1 MPKKFSSTNQ
11 SVITQMMPAALMQ
24 AASAVAAPR
33 GGHCTAKG
41 IGASKCVPSKCL
53 TRLRVSCG
61 VVAPDTTKDKRIPVT
76 VLTGYLGSGKTTL
89 VNHILTNKEHGKRVA
104 IIENEFGD
112 VGIDDALMAK
122 NAKEEIEEEV
132 VVMLNGCICCT
143 VRQDLVQ
150 VLNKFKMR
158 IDQDSL
164 KLDGVIIETTGM
176 ADPAPVAQTFFV
188 DDSVSST
195 FRLDGI
201 VTLVDA
207 KHIEQHL
214 DDPRPE
220 GVENEAVEQVAFADR
235 VILNKIDLVD
245 EKDLDRVEA
254 RIKSIN
260 TSAFIQRAEK
270 STVSVES
277 VLDLHAFDLKKTIE
291 MDPEFL
297 NTDNEHEHDTT
308 VSSVSIVEE
317 HALDLGSIETWL
329 NDLVRNKGADM
340 YRMKGVLNI
349 AGSPTRFMFQA
360 VHMMFNGEFDEPWGS
375 EEKRESRFVFIGK
388 NLDHDVLKKGFQ
400 DCILTPAFEEK
411 KKAALRFKIGTKVE
425 CQIGDEWAKGKI
437 ISLLYRDESGMCAP
451 YQIELNDGTL
461 IYAPTDDDEVI
472 RAT

>member
-1 MPKKFSSTNQ
+1 
-11 SVITQMMPAALMQ
+11 MQ
-24 AASAVAAPR
+24 AASAVAMSLR
-33 GGHCTAKG
+33 GHCAAKG
-41 IGASKCVPSKCL
+41 ICASRRATSKCP
-53 TRLRVSCG
+53 TRLRVPCAIAASD
-61 VVAPDTTKDKRIPVT
+61 AKKDKRVPVT

-89 VNHILTNKEHGKRVA
+89 LNHILTNKEHGKKVA

-112 VGIDDALMAK
+112 IGIDDALMAK
-122 NAKEEIEEEV
+122 NTKEEIEEEV
-132 VVMLNGCICCT
+132 IVMINGCICCT
-143 VRQDLVQ
+143 VRQDLVE
-150 VLNKFKMR
+150 VLNKFKTR
-158 IDQDSL
+158 IDEGSL
-164 KLDGVIIETTGM
+164 KLDGVIIETTGL

-188 DDSVSST
+188 DDSVRTT

-201 VTLVDA
+201 VTLVDT

-214 DDPRPE
+214 DEPRSE

-235 VILNKIDLVD
+235 VILNKTDLVD
-245 EKDLDRVEA
+245 KEDLDRVEA

-260 TSAFIQRAEK
+260 TSAFVQRAEK
-270 STVSVES
+270 SKVSVES

-425 CQIGDEWAKGKI
+425 CKMDDEWAKGKI
-437 ISLLYRDESGMCAP
+437 IDLLYRDESGICAP
-451 YQIELNDGTL
+451 YQIELEDGAL
-461 IYAPTDDDEVI
+461 IYAPTDDEEVI